1 MSNEEL
7 ESNMSELLNQYD
19 VKRLNRGDVLKGKV
33 IDVNDKEVSVNINY
47 AFDGLIAKEEVSI
60 DDRDPREVVSRDDE
74 FTCMSYLQ
82 MMVRGMLNFL

>member
-33 IDVNDKEVSVNINY
+33 IDVNDKEVSVNIDY
-47 AFDGLIAKEEVSI
+47 AFDGLIAKK
-60 DDRDPREVVSRDDE
+60 R
-74 FTCMSYLQ
+74 YL
-82 MMVRGMLNFL
+82 